1 MQVSARDGLT
11 LGLKKR
17 ARSLVTPA
25 DLKAILLLWDLKNP
39 VDVEHVFA
47 ITVMMNTG
55 TRGGEELRNM
65 NWGQFERQYSE
76 QVGFYYTFSPME
88 QGTFKNNKGG
98 LKDFKKVR
106 KKVQIFDNKNVMDCF
121 NPYKVILGYE
131 SLLPKGW
138 SDSIKARPLFLK
150 PLRII
155 NNGVGFQPIPKGH
168 NVTGKFL
175 ERAMNR
181 IGKVGTFCNTQT
193 RASFINGAMET
204 GMRDNEIKAVTGQ
217 RSGVTLNSYKD
228 PSLAFKKASS
238 ERMLGSL
245 GVGGSTW
252 HAGLAKNNQLALC
265 NTQANNHNGGHSLV
279 LQPKNTNLMPS
290 HHSSTKKKLI
300 FGKRWKIYQREV
312 SKRDLFELSSR
323 NQDLL
328 KTIMQ
333 QQTELFKPTDNKTVE
348 DINTIANEST
358 VFISKVVEKRMMFHP
373 VAPLRKLKRKKRFK
387 SAAELG
393 LNLN

>member
-1 MQVSARDGLT
+1 MQTLRELLKLPKAHIGRFLATILPIYRQRRKINGKRYTNASLKLKVEAWQRVIREIWQQEYNELSLTNAFADPKTFNLYSDPELQVLVQVLNKEMQVSARGGLT
-11 LGLKKR
+11 LGVKKR

-39 VDVEHVFA
+39 VDVEHVFE

-55 TRGGEELRNM
+55 TRGGEELRKM

-138 SDSIKARPLFLK
+138 SDSIEARPLFLK

-155 NNGVGFQPIPKGH
+155 NNGVGFQPIPRGH

-252 HAGLAKNNQLALC
+252 HAGLA
-265 NTQANNHNGGHSLV
+265 
-279 LQPKNTNLMPS
+279 
-290 HHSSTKKKLI
+290 
-300 FGKRWKIYQREV
+300 
-312 SKRDLFELSSR
+312 
-323 NQDLL
+323 
-328 KTIMQ
+328 
-333 QQTELFKPTDNKTVE
+333 
-348 DINTIANEST
+348 
-358 VFISKVVEKRMMFHP
+358 
-373 VAPLRKLKRKKRFK
+373 
-387 SAAELG
+387 
-393 LNLN
+393 